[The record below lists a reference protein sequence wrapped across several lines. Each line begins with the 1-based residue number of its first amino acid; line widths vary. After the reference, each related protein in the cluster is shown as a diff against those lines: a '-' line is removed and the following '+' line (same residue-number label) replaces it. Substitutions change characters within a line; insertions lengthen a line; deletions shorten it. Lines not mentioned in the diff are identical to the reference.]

1 MSCVCS
7 IIESGE
13 MGFKN
18 SFLIVPEDLPP
29 MIITLFFLSYYFS
42 NRPYFILPMPLT
54 IYISRM
60 EFSFYTS
67 IKLSLVI
74 TTGHIFYMPTF

>member
-29 MIITLFFLSYYFS
+29 MIITLFFLSYYFQIDHILS
-42 NRPYFILPMPLT
+42 SLCHSQSTLVEWSFLSILP
-54 IYISRM
+54 
-60 EFSFYTS
+60 
-67 IKLSLVI
+67 
-74 TTGHIFYMPTF
+74 